1 MVNMGMNQIESN
13 EIRLDQVRS
22 DKNDKI
28 DSNLDQP
35 WWLPLVISIILS
47 NTSSTSIL
55 SPLLCTNSHSS
66 LGPPTQ
72 CFSAL

>member
-1 MVNMGMNQIESN
+1 MGMNQIGSN

-35 WWLPLVISIILS
+35 WWLPLVQKYVRNGEDNKGGNLS
-47 NTSSTSIL
+47 ML
-55 SPLLCTNSHSS
+55 RVP
-66 LGPPTQ
+66 GQGFGGQ
-72 CFSAL
+72 CNP

>member
-1 MVNMGMNQIESN
+1 MGMNKIGSN

-35 WWLPLVISIILS
+35 WWLPLVQI
-47 NTSSTSIL
+47 
-55 SPLLCTNSHSS
+55 
-66 LGPPTQ
+66 
-72 CFSAL
+72 